1 MEGYSVRLARPQVLI
16 AKQVKKSEIGT
27 IARSRFILMHCHR
40 TETDMEVSPSPDAPP
55 AVRAVD
61 LPALETL
68 FDALNDVAFFVK
80 DRDGRYL
87 SVNNTLVRRC
97 GLRSKD
103 EIIGKTA
110 LEVHP
115 RPLALSYMSQDRQVV
130 DTGIALSKHLE
141 LHLYPTRSRGWCL
154 TSKTA
159 LRDEHGA
166 IVGLAGTSQDLGL
179 ADEQH
184 PVYRK
189 IAAIAAHIRENYH
202 GNVCM
207 EDLASEAGLSLSRV
221 ERLFQRV
228 FHYSPRQLLLQS
240 RLAGAMSLIET
251 RGGQSIAE
259 IAYACGYTDH
269 SAFSRQFKAHTGMSP
284 VQYREHCRTR

>member
-1 MEGYSVRLARPQVLI
+1 
-16 AKQVKKSEIGT
+16 
-27 IARSRFILMHCHR
+27 
-40 TETDMEVSPSPDAPP
+40 MEVSTLPAAPP
-55 AVRAVD
+55 AIRGVD

-115 RPLALSYMSQDRQVV
+115 RPLAQTYMAQDRHVIE
-130 DTGIALSKHLE
+130 TGVSLSKHLE

-154 TSKTA
+154 TSKTV
-159 LRDEHGA
+159 LRDDSGA

-189 IAAIAAHIRENYH
+189 IADIAAHIRANYH

-207 EDLASEAGLSLSRV
+207 EDLATSAGLSLSRV

-240 RLAGAMSLIET
+240 RLAGALTLIESK
-251 RGGQSIAE
+251 GGQSIAE

-284 VQYREHCRTR
+284 IQYREHCRTA

>member
-1 MEGYSVRLARPQVLI
+1 MDISALFPARPAI
-16 AKQVKKSEIGT
+16 
-27 IARSRFILMHCHR
+27 
-40 TETDMEVSPSPDAPP
+40 
-55 AVRAVD
+55 RAVD
-61 LPALETL
+61 FPSLECL
-68 FDALNDVAFFVK
+68 FDALNDVAFFIK
-80 DRDGRYL
+80 DREGRYL

-97 GLRSKD
+97 GLRTKD

-115 RPLALSYMSQDRQVV
+115 RPLALTYIQQDRQVI
-130 DTGIALSKHLE
+130 DSGTALSKHLE

-154 TSKTA
+154 THKIP
-159 LRDEHGA
+159 LRDESGA

-179 ADEQH
+179 ADELH

-189 IAAIAAHIRENYH
+189 IAAIAQYIRENYH

-207 EDLASEAGLSLSRV
+207 EDLAANEGLSLSRV

-251 RGGQSIAE
+251 GADQSIAE

-284 VQYREHCRTR
+284 VQYRAHCRNQPL

>member
-1 MEGYSVRLARPQVLI
+1 MDMSALLSGRPAI
-16 AKQVKKSEIGT
+16 
-27 IARSRFILMHCHR
+27 
-40 TETDMEVSPSPDAPP
+40 
-55 AVRAVD
+55 RAVD
-61 LPALETL
+61 FTALESL
-68 FDALNDVAFFVK
+68 FDALNDVAFFIK
-80 DRDGRYL
+80 DREGRYL

-97 GLRSKD
+97 GLRSKE
-103 EIIGKTA
+103 EIIGKTV

-115 RPLALSYMSQDRQVV
+115 RPLALSYIEQDRQVI
-130 DTGIALSKHLE
+130 DSGTPINKHLE

-154 TSKTA
+154 THKIP
-159 LRDEHGA
+159 LRDDAGA

-179 ADEQH
+179 ADDLH

-189 IAAIAAHIRENYH
+189 IAAIAQHIREHYS

-207 EDLASEAGLSLSRV
+207 EDLAASEGLSLSRV

-240 RLAGAMSLIET
+240 RLAGAMSMIET
-251 RGGQSIAE
+251 GTDQSIAD

-284 VQYREHCRTR
+284 VQFRAHCRSQV